1 MESTR
6 KPRKLQK
13 SVKAS
18 HLSFHF
24 FVTVK
29 YDLRYMMCLIPN
41 MAVRLK
47 LFHFVQKHSSNTVT
61 SILINNHYSK
71 SKSETSI
78 YKTEF
83 LYYWNNI
90 SK

>member
-47 LFHFVQKHSSNTVT
+47 LFHFVQKHSSNRIQ
-61 SILINNHYSK
+61 SLLINK
-71 SKSETSI
+71 SLFKVKIRNI
-78 YKTEF
+78 YLQNRVPVLLE
-83 LYYWNNI
+83 
-90 SK
+90 